1 MLSFVEKYGSTIGTL
16 IVRAFII
23 AKRNNKQLAD
33 RESQI
38 VNEAF
43 NAIIPNLVGT
53 IGLNSM
59 EFEILVFRAAMV
71 NLEEQLDF
79 FNAAAEIIKSTRPEE
94 CLTEVRC
101 TRPVRKSW
109 PLSTTRPKLSPKAL
123 IRRSSVI
130 LSTKTLMPDHVMDTN
145 FTNFHDQT
153 VSLPESP
160 HTMETGISQYHSK
173 DHRTPRDICI
183 PQQVG
188 MVSERSN
195 MDSNPSSFAR
205 NLTPLKHFR
214 QWILDSQQGYKTSL
228 RYEDNVQIPTKE
240 SLGTTEVLVK
250 LYAASL
256 NYRDIVIAGSSVG
269 FPLCDGSGLVEAVG
283 SSVQSFKPGDRVI
296 TFPAPD
302 VVSQR
307 GSNSQSGMADV
318 QKMLGLGTHGT
329 LRSHGV
335 FSESALVH
343 APESLDWLQAATLPV
358 TWLTAW
364 NALSYLKD
372 SQIGPDTW
380 ILVQGTGGV
389 SIAMLQLASSFG
401 LTVVA
406 TTSSEE
412 KAAKLMELGAR
423 HVINYRE
430 NPLDWGKKARA
441 LTPGGVGFDMVVD
454 IGGNET
460 LGQSLEAIR
469 PYGSIQIV
477 GAVGQ
482 ETEVVPMIGAL
493 MFTCTIR
500 GFLMGSQSQ
509 FDDLVRFIDEK
520 KIQPF
525 FDNVVFE
532 LADAKDA
539 YKRLEERKHFA
550 KVVVRVCHNES

>member
-1 MLSFVEKYGSTIGTL
+1 MPHVST
-16 IVRAFII
+16 
-23 AKRNNKQLAD
+23 
-33 RESQI
+33 
-38 VNEAF
+38 
-43 NAIIPNLVGT
+43 P
-53 IGLNSM
+53 
-59 EFEILVFRAAMV
+59 
-71 NLEEQLDF
+71 
-79 FNAAAEIIKSTRPEE
+79 
-94 CLTEVRC
+94 
-101 TRPVRKSW
+101 
-109 PLSTTRPKLSPKAL
+109 
-123 IRRSSVI
+123 
-130 LSTKTLMPDHVMDTN
+130 
-145 FTNFHDQT
+145 
-153 VSLPESP
+153 
-160 HTMETGISQYHSK
+160 TMAS
-173 DHRTPRDICI
+173 
-183 PQQVG
+183 
-188 MVSERSN
+188 
-195 MDSNPSSFAR
+195 
-205 NLTPLKHFR
+205 

-228 RYEDNVQIPTKE
+228 RYEDNVHIPSKE
-240 SLGTTEVLVK
+240 SLRPTDVLVK

-256 NYRDIVIAGSSVG
+256 NYRDLVIAGSPKIGCIEQPIV
-269 FPLCDGSGLVEAVG
+269 PLCDGSGLVEAVG
-283 SSVQSFKPGDRVI
+283 SSVQNFKPGDRVI

-318 QKMLGLGTHGT
+318 QAMLGLGTHGT

-343 APESLDWLQAATLPV
+343 APKSLDWLQAATLPV

-372 SQIGPDTW
+372 TQTGPDTW

-412 KAAKLMELGAR
+412 KAAKLIELGAR

-441 LTPGGVGFDMVVD
+441 LTPGGVGFDMIVD

-500 GFLMGSQSQ
+500 GFLVGSQSQ

-520 KIQPF
+520 KVQPF
-525 FDNVVFE
+525 FDDVVFE

-550 KVVVRVCHNES
+550 KVVVRVCQAIS